1 VCVRAIGR
9 ELTNGFS
16 GIQLLASIQE
26 PACPRVPQ
34 STPTIDRERQEG
46 INPERLTVDR
56 QKIISHRQDH
66 YGGSGLLALEPRLPV
81 KRRLGVKAAMR
92 PRPSSAATAPPLPAA
107 VIHHTSRT
115 AIAKCA

>member
-16 GIQLLASIQE
+16 GIQLLASMQE

-34 STPTIDRERQEG
+34 STLTIDRERQEG

-56 QKIISHRQDH
+56 QRSSVIGKIITVAA
-66 YGGSGLLALEPRLPV
+66 GSSLLSPGCLSKDA
-81 KRRLGVKAAMR
+81 
-92 PRPSSAATAPPLPAA
+92 
-107 VIHHTSRT
+107 
-115 AIAKCA
+115 

>member
-16 GIQLLASIQE
+16 GIQLLASMQE

-34 STPTIDRERQEG
+34 STLTIDRERQEG

-56 QKIISHRQDH
+56 QRSSVIGKIITVAA
-66 YGGSGLLALEPRLPV
+66 GSSLLSTGCLSEDA
-81 KRRLGVKAAMR
+81 
-92 PRPSSAATAPPLPAA
+92 
-107 VIHHTSRT
+107 
-115 AIAKCA
+115 